1 MIEGWVNIVVASQ
14 VSADAA
20 GASQMSADAA
30 GASQDESNPVAP
42 SAPPPS
48 PEPRLRSSSV
58 TVAGNTTA
66 SKGAGG
72 VSFQYVHIML
82 VVQVLQGLCYLS

>member
-42 SAPPPS
+42 GTPS
-48 PEPRLRSSSV
+48 HLPGPRLRSSSV
-58 TVAGNTTA
+58 KVTGNTTTPQGT
-66 SKGAGG
+66 SG
-72 VSFQYVHIML
+72 VNFQ
-82 VVQVLQGLCYLS
+82 